1 MAVVLRKVY
10 AGDRRY
16 SPCALGKAHS
26 DMKISPDQPLSQDP
40 ESQLLWAYKESLR
53 VEKHWTN
60 QVQNQQRRI
69 AAVLA
74 VNGFLLAFLAAGGL
88 QLSAKP
94 SHQWYFY
101 PFSISLILLSI
112 ALVFGVLSLWPMIKV
127 AGSKKGARH
136 ELLEWLHN
144 TFFPSTRDGFEDKDL
159 WLNSLAIK
167 DRALGPSEDF
177 DRLLRDLCERAA
189 GNADGNLDLRNTMIR
204 RRMFMNWEI
213 LFIAV
218 ALIVLTIALVGW
230 GVHILTPS

>member
-1 MAVVLRKVY
+1 
-10 AGDRRY
+10 
-16 SPCALGKAHS
+16 
-26 DMKISPDQPLSQDP
+26 MKISPDQPPSQDR

-53 VEKHWTN
+53 VEQHWTD

-112 ALVFGVLSLWPMIKV
+112 ALVFGVLSLWPIIKI
-127 AGSKKGARH
+127 AGSKKGAQR

-144 TFFPSTRDGFEDKDL
+144 TFLPPMPSEFEDDDL
-159 WLNSLAIK
+159 WLDSQKIIR
-167 DRALGPSEDF
+167 RALAPAEDF
-177 DRLLRDLCERAA
+177 DRLLQDLCERAA
-189 GNADGNLDLRNTMIR
+189 GNANGNLSHRDTLIR

-218 ALIVLTIALVGW
+218 ALVVLTISLVGW